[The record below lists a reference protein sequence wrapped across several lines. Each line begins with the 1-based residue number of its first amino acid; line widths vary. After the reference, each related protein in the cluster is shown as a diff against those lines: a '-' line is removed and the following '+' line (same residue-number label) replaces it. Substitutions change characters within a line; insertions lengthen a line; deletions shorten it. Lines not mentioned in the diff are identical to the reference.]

1 MQQLSTSP
9 EDPAKR
15 REALSTSNE
24 VQRQRYASD
33 PEYRERLLA
42 ASRKHRNEFNLERY
56 HRIKDSRKRRWQQI
70 SEDPKR
76 LEEYYKRYNAYQAKR
91 KIEEPRFLLSD
102 RLHKWTLGLKDR
114 KDGVQWRSHEPIFY
128 TEKEPHDCQYCSTRR
143 GGAKLC
149 KWQKMKPQKRYIQF
163 CMNAHSRT
171 AQHIQVW
178 WTNQLTK
185 CSSIS
190 PDNLLTIP
198 LSSGWKSLQ
207 HQDPPAYSC
216 HACFAARWPEGM
228 PHNYEYRTRKDG
240 TTRLARKK

>member
-1 MQQLSTSP
+1 MLSFVSTTLRPKVPAPLLFSKMQQLSTSP

-15 REALSTSNE
+15 REALSTRNE

-70 SEDPKR
+70 SEDSKR

-128 TEKEPHDCQYCSTRR
+128 KEKEPHDCQYCSTRR

-149 KWQKMKPQKRYIQF
+149 K
-163 CMNAHSRT
+163 
-171 AQHIQVW
+171 
-178 WTNQLTK
+178 
-185 CSSIS
+185 
-190 PDNLLTIP
+190 
-198 LSSGWKSLQ
+198 
-207 HQDPPAYSC
+207 
-216 HACFAARWPEGM
+216 
-228 PHNYEYRTRKDG
+228 
-240 TTRLARKK
+240 

>member
-15 REALSTSNE
+15 REALSTRNE

-56 HRIKDSRKRRWQQI
+56 HRIKDSRQRRWQQI

-128 TEKEPHDCQYCSTRR
+128 TEKEPHDCQYCSTRK
-143 GGAKLC
+143 GGAKL
-149 KWQKMKPQKRYIQF
+149 W
-163 CMNAHSRT
+163 
-171 AQHIQVW
+171 
-178 WTNQLTK
+178 
-185 CSSIS
+185 
-190 PDNLLTIP
+190 
-198 LSSGWKSLQ
+198 WKSLQ